1 MTPGPPGEAHQGW
14 RNDVLEV
21 LAGGGEMG
29 VLARAFDWGRT
40 PVGPVEHWP
49 QSLRTAVSIL
59 LESRFPMLLC
69 WGPDFVQFYNDP
81 FRPILGQSKHPALG
95 RSTRETFA
103 EAWHIIGPLFEQVMQ
118 GEAVGFEDMLVPLDR
133 YGFLEECYFVYSYS
147 PIRDESGGVGGILVT
162 CTETSG
168 RVLAERRLRALGEL
182 ASQAAR
188 AQEEATAWSS
198 AGQVLAANTADLPF
212 SCLYALDE
220 DDRTARLVSRS
231 HAPFAPDLVVAE
243 DPDGAWPLF
252 EPGSWT
258 EPRVVSD
265 LGPRVGSHVGPV
277 WPEAI
282 QAAMILPITR
292 PGLAQPYGF
301 IVAGISPRLALN
313 DKYRDFL
320 VLVADQIATA
330 LANARAYEEERR
342 RTEAL
347 RELDRQKTA
356 FFSNVSHEFR
366 TPLTLLLGPV
376 EDALA
381 RGASVLEQADLELVH
396 RNAIRLLRLVN
407 TLLDF
412 SRIEAGRADASFEE
426 TDLARLTRETAS
438 AFQSLMDQAGL
449 VFEVDCPPLSSPV
462 HVDRAMWEKI
472 VLNLL
477 SNAFKFTLA
486 GSVRL
491 RLRERSQEVAFS
503 VQDTG
508 AGIPAGHLPHVFD
521 RFHRVEGTPSRTF
534 EGSGIGLALVRE
546 LARMHGG
553 DVTVES
559 VEGQGSTFTVTIPTD
574 RPSSRSDQVPA
585 SGQVPSSAMPFV
597 EEARRWIGAAS
608 PSTDHDAVS
617 GADAGTTGPA
627 RILVV
632 DDNAD
637 MREYLHRLLAST
649 WTVAVAVNGR
659 EALDLVARHPPD
671 LIVTDVMM
679 PEVDGLELLRRIRC
693 DPATRGIP
701 VIMLSARAGEE
712 SRLEGLAAGA
722 DDYVTKPFSAREL
735 VARVGTQLEVSRL
748 RRETALQNERLRT
761 LIEVAPAAIAL
772 VRGPD
777 HVFEIA
783 NDLYC
788 RLVGRHDLLG
798 RPGREVLPELVDQ
811 GIWDLFDQ
819 VRASGEPRIG
829 CEFKA
834 ALNRLGTGLFHEGYF
849 DFVLQPLKDARGATD
864 SILVHAVEVTG
875 QVRARHAIDEARK
888 AAESANRAKDEFLA
902 MLGHELRNPL
912 APILTALQV
921 MTLRGDA
928 GAEKERA
935 VIDRQ
940 VRHVVR
946 LVDDLLDVSR
956 IACGKIELKRE
967 HVELAPI
974 VAKAIEMTSPL
985 VEQKHHAL
993 DVRVPSTGVAV
1004 YGDPTRLQQVV
1015 LNLLTN
1021 AAKYTEPRGRISVA
1035 VSRHGDVV
1043 ELRIRDSGIG
1053 IEASMLPH
1061 VFDLFVQDRQA
1072 LDRAQGGLG
1081 LGLAIVRNLVEL
1093 HGGTVTVASDGRGHG
1108 SEFLVSLP
1116 ASTGELTAEASPAAG
1131 GAVGR
1136 PAHAILRILIVD
1148 DNEDAAGF
1156 LAEALTLAGFDTRAA
1171 HDGPEALRI
1180 VDTFEPDVALLDL
1193 GLPVM
1198 DGYELAG
1205 HLHRRERRPV
1215 LIAISGYG
1223 SERDQHR
1230 SQASGFDTHLIKPV
1244 DVNELIARLRRLG
1257 TDR

>member
-1 MTPGPPGEAHQGW
+1 
-14 RNDVLEV
+14 
-21 LAGGGEMG
+21 
-29 VLARAFDWGRT
+29 
-40 PVGPVEHWP
+40 
-49 QSLRTAVSIL
+49 
-59 LESRFPMLLC
+59 
-69 WGPDFVQFYNDP
+69 
-81 FRPILGQSKHPALG
+81 
-95 RSTRETFA
+95 
-103 EAWHIIGPLFEQVMQ
+103 
-118 GEAVGFEDMLVPLDR
+118 
-133 YGFLEECYFVYSYS
+133 
-147 PIRDESGGVGGILVT
+147 VGGILVT

-198 AGQVLAANTADLPF
+198 AGQVLAANTADVPF
-212 SCLYALDE
+212 SCLYALDA
-220 DDRTARLVSRS
+220 DGRTARLVSRS
-231 HAPFAPDLVVAE
+231 HAPFAPGLLVAE

-265 LGPRVGSHVGPV
+265 LAQRVGSHVGPV

-282 QAAMILPITR
+282 EAAMILPITR
-292 PGLAQPYGF
+292 PGLVQPYGF
-301 IVAGISPRLALN
+301 LVAGISPRLALN

-320 VLVADQIATA
+320 VLVADQMATA

-381 RGASVLEQADLELVH
+381 RGTSALEQADVELVH

-412 SRIEAGRADASFEE
+412 SRIEAGRVDASFEE

-449 VFEVDCPPLSSPV
+449 AFEVDCPPLSSLV

-486 GSVRL
+486 GSVRI
-491 RLRERSQEVAFS
+491 RLRERSREVAFS

-508 AGIPAGHLPHVFD
+508 AGIPADHLPHVFD

-559 VEGQGSTFTVTIPTD
+559 VEGQGSTFTVVIPAD
-574 RPSSRSDQVPA
+574 LSPAPSPEQTPA
-585 SGQVPSSAMPFV
+585 FGRAPSSAMPFL

-617 GADAGTTGPA
+617 GADVGTTGPA
-627 RILVV
+627 RIVVV

-637 MREYLHRLLAST
+637 MREYLHRLLASA
-649 WTVAVAVNGR
+649 WTVEIAVNGR
-659 EALDLVARHPPD
+659 EALDQVARLPPD

-679 PEVDGLELLRRIRC
+679 PEIGGIELIRRIRC

-735 VARVGTQLEVSRL
+735 VARVRTQLEVSRL
-748 RRETALQNERLRT
+748 RRETARQNERLRT

-777 HVFEIA
+777 HVFEVA

-798 RPGREVLPELVDQ
+798 RPGREVLPELAGQ

-819 VRASGEPRIG
+819 VRASGEPHVGR
-829 CEFKA
+829 EFKA
-834 ALNRLGTGLFHEGYF
+834 ALNRPGNGVLDEGYF
-849 DFVLQPLKDARGATD
+849 DFALQPLKDARGATD

-875 QVRARHAIDEARK
+875 QVRARHAIDEARR

-956 IACGKIELKRE
+956 IARGKIELKRE

-985 VEQKHHAL
+985 IEQKHHAL
-993 DVRVPSTGVAV
+993 DVRVPATGVAV

-1053 IEASMLPH
+1053 IDASMLPH

-1136 PAHAILRILIVD
+1136 PGHAILRILIVD

-1171 HDGPEALRI
+1171 HDGPAALRI

-1198 DGYELAG
+1198 DGYELAE
-1205 HLHRRERRPV
+1205 HLHRPERRPV

-1244 DVNELIARLRRLG
+1244 DVNELIARLRRLERG
-1257 TDR
+1257 RD